1 MSGYVLQMKSLNIF
15 EKKVYQWTKIET
27 IRSENMGNIEVNKT
41 APDFEVEDFHG
52 HTFKLSEFRGEKS
65 VLLVLNR
72 GFM

>member
-1 MSGYVLQMKSLNIF
+1 
-15 EKKVYQWTKIET
+15 
-27 IRSENMGNIEVNKT
+27 MGNIEVNKT